1 VTTERMATPVD
12 RFQPATFDEVEAW
25 RTSNRTFEGIGA
37 MTFGPMNVADQ
48 SGATEQF
55 DGLYLSANSFSLIGV
70 RPLLGRDFRTEDDRP
85 GAPPVVMLSER
96 VWRTRFA
103 GQRSLIGLRIR
114 VNGMPATVIG
124 VMPPGFAFP
133 NEVAVWQPLSAALAA
148 QPEARSRPAPNAAR
162 RLGRGG
168 ARETDA

>member
-1 VTTERMATPVD
+1 MSGVRSFGEFVR
-12 RFQPATFDEVEAW
+12 RF
-25 RTSNRTFEGIGA
+25 R
-37 MTFGPMNVADQ
+37 ADQ

-114 VNGMPATVIG
+114 VNGTPATVVG

-133 NEVAVWQPLSAALAA
+133 NEVAVWQPLGAAPAG
-148 QPEARSRPAPNAAR
+148 QPEARSRRELEDDSSQDVNASEYAGSDR
-162 RLGRGG
+162 SVQPHRQGG
-168 ARETDA
+168 

>member
-1 VTTERMATPVD
+1 
-12 RFQPATFDEVEAW
+12 
-25 RTSNRTFEGIGA
+25 
-37 MTFGPMNVADQ
+37 
-48 SGATEQF
+48 QF

-70 RPLLGRDFRTEDDRP
+70 RPLLGRDFRAEDDRP

-96 VWRTRFA
+96 VWRTRVA
-103 GQRSLIGLRIR
+103 GRRSLIGWRIR

-148 QPEARSRPAPNAAR
+148 QPEARSRR
-162 RLGRGG
+162 GLGGVGPRGVRG
-168 ARETDA
+168 VL